1 MIKRILTL
9 ASMTTILSG
18 LSLPLAAQ
26 VMELPEITQNSQI
39 RNDDVGLP
47 DGGSPPDSGLPDGV
61 ESPPNSGLPDVGIPS
76 GDGSSP
82 SLGRLVILEIDG
94 VANYYI
100 PVDLDGVSFDRAN
113 IPVYRLDADSGT
125 TANEVAPSS
134 EEDGGFV
141 IYPPADSVEDLE
153 PEDILQ

>member
-1 MIKRILTL
+1 MKRVLTL
-9 ASMTTILSG
+9 ASVTTILSG

-26 VMELPEITQNSQI
+26 VMEAPEMAQNSPI

-47 DGGSPPDSGLPDGV
+47 EVGSPPD
-61 ESPPNSGLPDVGIPS
+61 SGLPDVGIPS

-100 PVDLDGVSFDRAN
+100 PVDLDGISFDRAN

-125 TANEVAPSS
+125 TVNESAPNS
-134 EEDGGFV
+134 EDDGGFV